1 MLAFD
6 KISVQVFIPFKGKGE
21 ILAEL
26 QFSQLADILTSAPQ
40 YWYRHILPNLHSI
53 GERRLVSLGY

>member
-6 KISVQVFIPFKGKGE
+6 KISVQVFISFKVKDE
-21 ILAEL
+21 ILAQL

-40 YWYRHILPNLHSI
+40 YWYRHILPNPA
-53 GERRLVSLGY
+53 